1 MIDFGEIENMKI
13 EYRVLTELDDILSLE
28 LLARDIIAESR
39 FSYFSFSEE
48 KFRRLALD
56 ISKNPNS
63 QGLLVAYIRGKPFGL
78 IYCSA
83 GELAL
88 GYGHIITTVTMFFV
102 DKSIRHTLLGGKSA
116 HGLLAG
122 LESWS
127 KARNAR
133 EVLFH
138 ANFGSVSERVHKFL
152 KRRGFETV
160 GGTYAKPLS

>member
-1 MIDFGEIENMKI
+1 MKV
-13 EYRVLTELDDILSLE
+13 EYQVLTQLGDILPLE
-28 LLARDIIAESR
+28 PLARDIISESR
-39 FSYFSFSEE
+39 FFYFTFSEK
-48 KFRRLALD
+48 KFKRLASD
-56 ISKNPNS
+56 ISKNPKS

-78 IYCSA
+78 VYCNA

-88 GYGHIITTVTMFFV
+88 GEGHIITTVIMFFV
-102 DKSIRHTLLGGKSA
+102 DKSIRHTLLGGKTA
-116 HGLLAG
+116 LALLVG

-127 KARNAR
+127 KARNAK

-160 GGTYAKPLS
+160 GGSYAKPLM